1 MTGSTFKFFLLGDLP
16 SKQPQDKTYRP
27 PLQLRLVPD
36 FKFTEKVKDDGEL
49 LCAIQNLKISTEEAN
64 YTPRVFPSLQSASQ
78 LAEITLL
85 HRHRRKRTLHELSCD
100 PFEHDKYSPA
110 SKSTPEPVLT
120 RKYIFPPSSS
130 SISNEF
136 SNNEHSSSSSRS
148 PTTRSSTC
156 NLSKRTQNPSSSPNS
171 SPQNN
176 STCFNPAILERF
188 FRRIRDS
195 PNWTTALLER
205 KYSPFPELN
214 LDYNEG
220 WNRARCEL
228 YMSLGDE
235 RKALPHLEVGVE
247 EKISIQEAFAGFSLR
262 RQVEPLQ
269 WVEEEL
275 DGMFG
280 FVFKGE
286 GNGVCGWAREVGRWG
301 VFGRRRLMSCCPRVN
316 LNEDLEVWTDEIRK
330 KVSAWRRVAVAAVKK
345 EEEKGAKKKA
355 LGDKYEKP
363 KSWPRTYKVKGS
375 LTIVHDKERKSIKR
389 VKVNRG
395 KPRLVMNEEW
405 RKRRREQE
413 KRAGRWTDGTIRMSR
428 LWKEFYW
435 VLNVDDPSMNIWPG
449 RIKEV
454 HGNDIWG
461 WKRQHD
467 NPRFVRRFSESLLA
481 L

>member
-1 MTGSTFKFFLLGDLP
+1 
-16 SKQPQDKTYRP
+16 
-27 PLQLRLVPD
+27 
-36 FKFTEKVKDDGEL
+36 
-49 LCAIQNLKISTEEAN
+49 
-64 YTPRVFPSLQSASQ
+64 
-78 LAEITLL
+78 
-85 HRHRRKRTLHELSCD
+85 
-100 PFEHDKYSPA
+100 
-110 SKSTPEPVLT
+110 
-120 RKYIFPPSSS
+120 
-130 SISNEF
+130 
-136 SNNEHSSSSSRS
+136 
-148 PTTRSSTC
+148 
-156 NLSKRTQNPSSSPNS
+156 
-171 SPQNN
+171 
-176 STCFNPAILERF
+176 
-188 FRRIRDS
+188 
-195 PNWTTALLER
+195 
-205 KYSPFPELN
+205 
-214 LDYNEG
+214 
-220 WNRARCEL
+220 
-228 YMSLGDE
+228 
-235 RKALPHLEVGVE
+235 
-247 EKISIQEAFAGFSLR
+247 
-262 RQVEPLQ
+262 
-269 WVEEEL
+269 
-275 DGMFG
+275 
-280 FVFKGE
+280 
-286 GNGVCGWAREVGRWG
+286 
-301 VFGRRRLMSCCPRVN
+301 MSCCPRVN